1 MTKRSLD
8 ISGSARKQRFA
19 HFNAPSHLRRK
30 LMSASLNKELRK
42 QYNARSLPIR
52 KDDEVL
58 VVRGGFKGR
67 EGKVVN
73 VYRKKFVIH
82 IERVVKE
89 KMNKQ
94 TVPIGVHPSNVIIT
108 KIHLDKNR
116 KSLLDRK
123 DKTKHVQKMQE

>member
-1 MTKRSLD
+1 MKKSLD
-8 ISGSARKQRFA
+8 VSSSKRKQRFA

-30 LMSASLNKELRK
+30 LMSSSLNKELRK
-42 QYNARSLPIR
+42 QYNCRSLPIR
-52 KDDEVL
+52 KDDEVV
-58 VVRGGFKGR
+58 VVRGAFKGR

-73 VYRKKFVIH
+73 VYRKKFVIQ

-94 TVPIGVHPSNVIIT
+94 TVPIGVHPSNVMIT

-116 KSLLDRK
+116 KELLHRK
-123 DKTKHVQKMQE
+123 DKSAHVQKMEQ